1 MFNEKPVSNDGLFLL
16 VKLNF
21 EKLVRDQEQLL
32 CFCKE

>member
-21 EKLVRDQEQLL
+21 EKAERRTEN
-32 CFCKE
+32 

>member
-21 EKLVRDQEQLL
+21 EKSVRRTEN
-32 CFCKE
+32 